1 MNAGPYGKDGTQG
14 FLQVRQV
21 IYLSYGLPF
30 QQSFSETKSLYA
42 QPRLTANL

>member
-1 MNAGPYGKDGTQG
+1 MNACLYGKDGTQG

-42 QPRLTANL
+42 QSRLTEKL